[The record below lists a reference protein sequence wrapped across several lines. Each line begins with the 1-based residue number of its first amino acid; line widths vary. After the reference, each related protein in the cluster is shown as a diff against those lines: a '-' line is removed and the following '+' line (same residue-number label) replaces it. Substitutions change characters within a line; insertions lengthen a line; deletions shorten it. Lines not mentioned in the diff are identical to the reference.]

1 MRERGLSPGLVTAVA
16 LCSVLVAMSAVQG
29 TSERGESRPAPD
41 GWSLEGDPDNGELT
55 YKQYCQKCHGKRG
68 NGQGTMAADLAIK
81 PRDFTDVDV
90 MSKRSDWEIYLG
102 IKEGGPPV
110 GLSEQMTAWEDT
122 FSEEEMMDVATFIRQ
137 FVEPDE

>member
-1 MRERGLSPGLVTAVA
+1 MMEERLSPSFVAVLV
-16 LCSVLVAMSAVQG
+16 LCSLVVAAGASLGA
-29 TSERGESRPAPD
+29 SERGTSRPAPD
-41 GWSLEGDPDNGELT
+41 GWSLEGDADNGELT

-81 PRDFTDVDV
+81 PRDFTDVEV

-110 GLSEQMTAWEDT
+110 GLSDQMTAWEDT
-122 FSEEEMMDVATFIRQ
+122 FSEEEMMDVAAFIRQ
-137 FVEPDE
+137 FAESGE